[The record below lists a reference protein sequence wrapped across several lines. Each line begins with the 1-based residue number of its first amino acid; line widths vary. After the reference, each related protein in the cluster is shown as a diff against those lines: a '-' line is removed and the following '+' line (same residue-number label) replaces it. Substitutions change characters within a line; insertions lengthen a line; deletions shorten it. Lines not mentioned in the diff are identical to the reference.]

1 MICAFCGS
9 DNRVENKFC
18 GMCGVRLDQRKSER
32 RLANAGGLK
41 CPGCGHVNDSSYK
54 FCGMCGTRVERRKG
68 ERRSVSVQ
76 QPRAVATANA
86 QLPPPDFGATGLPQR
101 PPASRQR
108 EETAQETRPREEP
121 AAFFRTE
128 HSDRTIHGPSF
139 LGLNDAPE
147 AEGTYLLEEEEPSR
161 RGLRTLVLLAVL
173 AAIVGLIFVQ
183 WRSGF
188 KASPKPPQAPQA
200 EPAPQKPQG
209 ANQGLSSPPLASPS
223 SNGDSA
229 AQRAGR
235 ELNGK
240 TPSEPSGAKAARS
253 PTDAGNAPP
262 AEDEPATFTAAKPS
276 TGGNSDLAAKPSTPG
291 NPDSAANAPEAPAH
305 SVSPRQKPS
314 PAAPEPS
321 VRKPNSMLVKAQQYL
336 QGSGGVRQNCEQG
349 LVYLRAAAQ
358 KNDPEAAVQMGALYA
373 SGHCVQRDPVMAWR
387 WFNSAREQEPTNQF
401 IKANMDRLWSAMT
414 EKERRQAAR

>member
-1 MICAFCGS
+1 MICTFCGS
-9 DNRVENKFC
+9 DNRAENKFC

-41 CPGCGHVNDSSYK
+41 CPGCGHVNDAGYK
-54 FCGMCGTRVERRKG
+54 FCGMCGSRVERRKS
-68 ERRSVSVQ
+68 ERRNSGVQ
-76 QPRAVATANA
+76 QPRAVAAANVHIPTPEVA
-86 QLPPPDFGATGLPQR
+86 VTLPLKRPSPPPD
-101 PPASRQR
+101 R
-108 EETAQETRPREEP
+108 EEAAKETGPREEP
-121 AAFFRTE
+121 ASFFKSE
-128 HSDRTIHGPSF
+128 HHDGTIHGPSF

-147 AEGTYLLEEEEPSR
+147 SEGTYLLEEEEPSR

-188 KASPKPPQAPQA
+188 KASPKPPQTPQA

-209 ANQGLSSPPLASPS
+209 ANQGLSSSPAAPAASPAS
-223 SNGDSA
+223 DGDSR
-229 AQRAGR
+229 AQRVDG
-235 ELNGK
+235 
-240 TPSEPSGAKAARS
+240 EPSDKKDPQPSTAQAARS
-253 PTDAGNAPP
+253 PSDAGKAA
-262 AEDEPATFTAAKPS
+262 AEDDPATFTTAKPS
-276 TGGNSDLAAKPSTPG
+276 TTTAKPSTAG
-291 NPDSAANAPEAPAH
+291 NSDSAASVPEGPAH
-305 SVSPRQKPS
+305 AASPRQKPS
-314 PAAPEPS
+314 PSAPEPS
-321 VRKPNSMLVKAQQYL
+321 VHQPSSMLMKAQQYL

-349 LVYLRAAAQ
+349 LIYLRAAAQ

-401 IKANMDRLWSAMT
+401 IKANMDRLWSGMT

>member
-18 GMCGVRLDQRKSER
+18 GICGVRLDQRKSER

-41 CPGCGHVNDSSYK
+41 CPGCGHVNDPGYK
-54 FCGMCGTRVERRKG
+54 FCGMCGSRVERRKS
-68 ERRSVSVQ
+68 ERRSSAGPQ
-76 QPRAVATANA
+76 QRAVAAANA
-86 QLPPPDFGATGLPQR
+86 QLPTPDLAVTGLQER
-101 PPASRQR
+101 PPAPRQR
-108 EETAQETRPREEP
+108 EEAAKETRPREEP
-121 AAFFRTE
+121 AAFFKTE
-128 HSDRTIHGPSF
+128 HQDRGIHGPSF

-188 KASPKPPQAPQA
+188 KASPKPQQTPQA

-209 ANQGLSSPPLASPS
+209 ANQGLSSPPAASPS
-223 SNGDSA
+223 SDRDSG
-229 AQRAGR
+229 AQAVDR
-235 ELNGK
+235 ELSGK
-240 TPSEPSGAKAARS
+240 KDAQPAAEAARS
-253 PTDAGNAPP
+253 PTDAGKA
-262 AEDEPATFTAAKPS
+262 AASEDEPATFTAGKPATTVAKPP
-276 TGGNSDLAAKPSTPG
+276 TAGDSDL
-291 NPDSAANAPEAPAH
+291 AANAPEAPAH

-314 PAAPEPS
+314 PDVTEPS
-321 VRKPNSMLVKAQQYL
+321 VHKPSSMLVKAQQYL

-349 LVYLRAAAQ
+349 LIYLRAAAQ

-401 IKANMDRLWSAMT
+401 IKANMDRLWSGMT